1 MALGFATATAASTSA
16 SGPRLSPFSLPP
28 PHPLRASPSRG
39 LLHAATSSFPR
50 PRRCGCGAAM
60 RCAKRTGKRRYPS
73 EKKRLDRRHKDL
85 LRQAA
90 PVEGSEGRESGY
102 WRLSKLAVPARDDPG
117 KDFTGI
123 SLPLLQA
130 IAKAIKF
137 PVC

>member
-1 MALGFATATAASTSA
+1 MALAFATATAASASV

-28 PHPLRASPSRG
+28 PHPLRASPSRV

-50 PRRCGCGAAM
+50 TRRCGCGAAV

-73 EKKRLDRRHKDL
+73 EKKRLDRRHKEL

-102 WRLSKLAVPARDDPG
+102 WRLSKLAVPARNDSG

>member
-1 MALGFATATAASTSA
+1 MALAFTAAVA
-16 SGPRLSPFSLPP
+16 SDLRLAPFSLPP
-28 PHPLRASPSRG
+28 PQPLRASPSRVP
-39 LLHAATSSFPR
+39 LHVATSPFAR
-50 PRRCGCGAAM
+50 PRRCGCGAVV

-73 EKKRLDRRHKDL
+73 EKKRLEKRHKEL

-90 PVEGSEGRESGY
+90 PEEGSEGRESGY

-137 PVC
+137 PVR